1 MGDGTKIEK
10 EIKVS
15 IPMLPDMEL
24 AVSSLAS
31 ALAQTIELSDEDVDA
46 IKLAVIEACLNSF
59 EHSKSKDQMV
69 HVHFLIKPEEL
80 EVIVRDNGKG
90 FDPTKVAEPNIGNK
104 IGNAEK
110 GKRGWGLHIMKS
122 LMDSVEIQSSANGTQ
137 IIMKKRRI

>member
-1 MGDGTKIEK
+1 MGDSAKVEK

-15 IPMLPDMEL
+15 IPMLPNMEL

-31 ALAQTIELSDEDVDA
+31 ALAQTIELSEEDVDA

-69 HVHFLIKPEEL
+69 HVHFLIKADEL
-80 EVIVRDNGKG
+80 EVVVRDNGKG
-90 FDPTKVAEPNIGNK
+90 FDPDTVDEPNIGAK
-104 IGNAEK
+104 IGHSDK

-137 IIMKKRRI
+137 IIMTKRRN